1 MMTTMASVTITFL
14 AQEIRETKQHN
25 QNNHSSNFSSTS
37 SIKAGFTVPGYR
49 SITRSLT
56 TFFAAE
62 GLFL

>member
-14 AQEIRETKQHN
+14 AQEIREAKQNN

-37 SIKAGFTVPGYR
+37 STKAGFTVLD
-49 SITRSLT
+49 TARSLA